1 MAMCSQIE
9 IAIRIRLARS
19 GLSTEQR
26 IQRAELHEDLIE
38 SFWANN
44 ERPFRNR
51 IKEEL
56 PYLVTN
62 FFH

>member
-56 PYLVTN
+56 
-62 FFH
+62 H

>member
-26 IQRAELHEDLIE
+26 IQRAELHEDLVE

-44 ERPFRNR
+44 GQTGSWRPEVIGR
-51 IKEEL
+51 
-56 PYLVTN
+56 
-62 FFH
+62 